1 MILLIDNFDSFVYNL
16 ARYLEEIGRET
27 LVVRNNAIGIE
38 RIRALAPEAIVI
50 SPGPCDPPRAGISV
64 EAVRELGA
72 EIPILGVCLGHQAIG
87 AALGA
92 SVVRGAPVHGRAGT
106 VHHDGTGI
114 FHGIPSPFEAA
125 RYHSLV
131 VSPSGLPPS
140 LEVAA
145 WLADGTIM
153 ALRHRERPILGVQ
166 FHPESVLTQHGHR
179 LLANFLEREV
189 KRQDACSAA
198 LAACRERPEAP

>member
-1 MILLIDNFDSFVYNL
+1 MLLLIDNFDSFVYNL

-38 RIRALAPEAIVI
+38 RIRELAPEAIVI
-50 SPGPCDPPRAGISV
+50 SPGPCDPPRAGISMEV
-64 EAVRELGA
+64 VQELGA
-72 EIPILGVCLGHQAIG
+72 HIPILGVCLGHQAIG

-92 SVVRGAPVHGRAGT
+92 SVVRGDAVHGRAGT
-106 VHHDGTGI
+106 VHHDGKGI
-114 FHGIPSPFEAA
+114 FHGIPNPFRAA

-131 VSPSGLPPS
+131 VSPAGLPAS

-145 WLADGTIM
+145 WLEDGTIM
-153 ALRHRERPILGVQ
+153 ALRHREFPILGVQ

-179 LLANFLEREV
+179 LLENFLEREA
-189 KRQDACSAA
+189 KGPRGPAGA
-198 LAACRERPEAP
+198 LAACPGRPDAP